1 MDPQYKGKSL
11 EQMNIEEV
19 FEFEKELL
27 KKTIAARSMSE
38 SIQTQINN
46 YINLLRMR
54 KQELLERE
62 KMGLDDP
69 DWEEGEGLII
79 GEPKPEQ
86 PNDT

>member
-27 KKTIAARSMSE
+27 KKTIVARSMSE